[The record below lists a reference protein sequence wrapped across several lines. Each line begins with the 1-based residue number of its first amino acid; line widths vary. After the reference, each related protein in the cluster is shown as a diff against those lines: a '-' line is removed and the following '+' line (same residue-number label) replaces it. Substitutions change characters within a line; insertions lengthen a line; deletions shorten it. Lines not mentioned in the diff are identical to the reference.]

1 MGQNPEGRAV
11 TALVLN
17 TVIKSKEL
25 VSIGL
30 VRKIEMSALSFLS
43 ESISFKE
50 GERGV
55 PILQVLVS
63 VLFCLR
69 GSQAVEASCERGNGK
84 RGGAWIWFW
93 KEIFIIFGII
103 IFWYYYFGIKIWY

>member
-43 ESISFKE
+43 ESISSRREKE
-50 GERGV
+50 AFLYCRF
-55 PILQVLVS
+55 L
-63 VLFCLR
+63 
-69 GSQAVEASCERGNGK
+69 
-84 RGGAWIWFW
+84 
-93 KEIFIIFGII
+93 
-103 IFWYYYFGIKIWY
+103 